1 MHLLFEFLAFHSDVS
16 FWKNNKSLQG
26 LSVRAVIIE
35 LFFQFIILL
44 YLLDED
50 TSMLVVIPSA
60 IGVCIQLWKVWRAT
74 GLTIEW
80 RNRIFPTLRFARLEQ
95 EAQKSSTGGS
105 SDLVSLSLAIRWQH
119 WLLTHFGHGQARLTL
134 QVDRQ
139 AVLHLSIVLFPLC
152 VGFAMRSLIFEKVA
166 HSNIE
171 NLC

>member
-1 MHLLFEFLAFHSDVS
+1 MLVRPGLTILASTLHLLFEFLAFHSDVS

-44 YLLDED
+44 YLMDED
-50 TSMLVVIPSA
+50 TSMLVIIPSA

-95 EAQKSSTGGS
+95 EAQKAGTDGS
-105 SDLVSLSLAIRWQH
+105 SDLVSKRVNAAVGDTDCE
-119 WLLTHFGHGQARLTL
+119 LTFRM
-134 QVDRQ
+134 DR
-139 AVLHLSIVLFPLC
+139 
-152 VGFAMRSLIFEKVA
+152 RD
-166 HSNIE
+166 
-171 NLC
+171 